1 MKKIRLQQGR
11 YAFSP
16 LKKLLVMAKLTT
28 LLILISFMQ
37 ISAEVHAQAG
47 KLDLKVENLSI
58 FQVFE
63 EIEDNS
69 EYRFFYDNDQ
79 VDLSKKVTIDTKQEE
94 LANVLTEL
102 FKGTD
107 LTYQV
112 KDRLILVQ
120 SKTPNVNTSIV
131 QQQRTVTGTVTDE

>member
-1 MKKIRLQQGR
+1 
-11 YAFSP
+11 
-16 LKKLLVMAKLTT
+16 MAKLTT

-47 KLDLKVENLSI
+47 KLDLKVKNVSI
-58 FQVFE
+58 LQVFE

-69 EYRFFYDNDQ
+69 KYRFFYDNDQ
-79 VDLSKKVTIDTKQEE
+79 VDLTKKVSIDTKQEE
-94 LANVLTEL
+94 LANVLKEL

-120 SKTPNVNTSIV
+120 SKTPNVNATVV
-131 QQQRTVTGTVTDE
+131 QQENTVSGTVRVRTGRQRT